1 MAAIVQFSIRVA
13 KTINLGDFN
22 SLKVEAGLTIE
33 RDPSIDVWE
42 EDKARAQ
49 TELAALIEET
59 YKAQRKRREASE

>member
-49 TELAALIEET
+49 TELATLIEET
-59 YKAQRKRREASE
+59 YKAQRKRRETSE